1 MQFGTRTTAAE
12 PGFMGTWQN
21 ADTNLL
27 FRMSQQVRLVE
38 IDIFTGRKHED
49 ICPSTHNMDVPNIK
63 RNDYQD
69 MLSIIAGRGQSSYQ
83 IFRFVPE
90 KSHWSLRDKIY
101 TELHIN
107 CSEESVLIVASVL
120 KQGKMKQLQHI
131 SFHNGNFLM
140 TEEVAGHFISMFS
153 STSLL
158 TTAEE
163 IIMRNNFSFIF
174 NHIVT

>member
-120 KQGKMKQLQHI
+120 KYSTEDAMYKLHPAKTAHLCAIKMK
-131 SFHNGNFLM
+131 
-140 TEEVAGHFISMFS
+140 
-153 STSLL
+153 TS
-158 TTAEE
+158 
-163 IIMRNNFSFIF
+163 MRNHLDTYTLSVCVAP
-174 NHIVT
+174 HVLWDPTC